1 MPLSIPIFDIKISFM
16 EVSFAFICK
25 CLHVMEKLKID
36 YETVNEIYI
45 IYDEKHKFLEI
56 LHIDTNIQEYFA
68 ENKNAKY
75 YDKMPIDDIIIY
87 ENDNEEEEQIS
98 NKRKK
103 RIRL

>member
-1 MPLSIPIFDIKISFM
+1 MHLIVNVYS
-16 EVSFAFICK
+16 A
-25 CLHVMEKLKID
+25 MEKLKID
-36 YETVNEIYI
+36 YESVKEIYI
-45 IYDEKHKFLEI
+45 VYDEKHKFLEI
-56 LHIDTNIQEYFA
+56 LHIDTNIQEYLA